1 MIDFII
7 KSSFSLSVFFIFYKL
22 FLENEK
28 MHLFNRFYLLITMV
42 FSIVIPFVTIQIAN
56 EVPLQVFQTIISE
69 PISTSQKKNLGYQFN
84 WNSLLTIGYGSVMV
98 VLFFRF
104 IKNVFNLLRKAKTN
118 SFVYFKSTKIILLDE
133 KVIPHTF
140 FNFIFVNKHDFQNNQ
155 IQEELFSHELVHIHQ
170 KHSLDILFIEILK
183 TFFWFN
189 PLFYAYKKA
198 IQLNHEFLADENIV
212 NKYNNVPFYQSLLL
226 NTNGSKP
233 IYLASNLN
241 YLVTKKRLIMM
252 TKSTSK
258 QVGLIKKVFVLPIV
272 LFIFMISC
280 VQEKQLSELEVVE
293 TTWEEALEIQ
303 ERTSKNNSQQSNY
316 YDNTIVVF
324 KDKNGNKREVRYAD
338 LDEDQKKQI
347 PPPLPSP
354 PRKMIVS
361 QAQLEKFKNKS
372 NYAVWVDG
380 VVIENEKLNSVS
392 SNDFVFVTESFV
404 HKNARSKRFPQEK
417 QVHLYTEKGFN
428 EAFLN
433 KEDYAPNIT
442 IYLDG
447 TSK

>member
-28 MHLFNRFYLLITMV
+28 MHLFNRFYLLITLL
-42 FSIVIPFVTIQIAN
+42 FSLVIPFITIQTAKEI
-56 EVPLQVFQTIISE
+56 PIQVFQTIISE
-69 PISTSQKKNLGYQFN
+69 PILTSQKEKLAYQFN
-84 WNSLLTIGYGSVMV
+84 WNAFLTFGYVTVMV
-98 VLFFRF
+98 ILLLRF
-104 IKNVFNLLRKAKTN
+104 TKNVFILFKKAKT
-118 SFVYFKSTKIILLDE
+118 SSSVYFKNTKIILLDE

-140 FNFIFVNKHDFQNNQ
+140 LNFIFVNKHDFQSNQ
-155 IQEELFSHELVHIHQ
+155 IQEELFAHELVHIQQ

-183 TFFWFN
+183 TVFWFN

-212 NKYNNVPFYQSLLL
+212 KKYNNVPFYQALLL

-233 IYLASNLN
+233 IYLTSNLN

-258 QVGLIKKVFVLPIV
+258 QIGFFKKALVLPIV
-272 LFIFMISC
+272 LMIFMISC

-293 TTWEEALEIQ
+293 TTWEEAIEVQ
-303 ERTSKNNSQQSNY
+303 EKARSNESQQPNY
-316 YDNTIVVF
+316 YDNTTVVF
-324 KDKNGNKREVRYAD
+324 KDKDGIKKEVKYAD
-338 LDEDQKKQI
+338 LDEEQKKQI
-347 PPPLPSP
+347 PPPPPSP
-354 PRKMIVS
+354 PGKMKIL
-361 QAQLEKFKNKS
+361 QTQLEKYKNKT

-380 VVIENEKLNSVS
+380 IVIENKKLNSFS
-392 SNDFVFVTESFV
+392 PNDFVFVTESFV

-417 QVHLYTEKGFN
+417 QVHLYSEKGFN
-428 EAFLN
+428 KAFLN
-433 KEDYAPNIT
+433 NEDYAPNQT

-447 TSK
+447 TKK

>member
-28 MHLFNRFYLLITMV
+28 IHLFNRFYLLITLV
-42 FSIVIPFVTIQIAN
+42 FSLVIPFITIQTAN
-56 EVPLQVFQTIISE
+56 EIPIQNFQTFISK
-69 PISTSQKKNLGYQFN
+69 PIVIKQKESSFFQFN
-84 WNSLLTIGYGSVMV
+84 WTA
-98 VLFFRF
+98 LFFICYVLIALLLLIRF
-104 IKNVFNLLRKAKTN
+104 TKNVLNLLKKAKTN
-118 SFVYFKSTKIILLDE
+118 PFIYFKNI
-133 KVIPHTF
+133 KVVLMEEAIVPHTF
-140 FNFIFVNKHDFQNNQ
+140 LNFIFVNKNDFQNNQ

-183 TFFWFN
+183 TIFWFN

-212 NKYNNVPFYQSLLL
+212 KKYNNVPFYQALLL
-226 NTNGSKP
+226 NTNGNKP

-258 QVGLIKKVFVLPIV
+258 RMNLIKKTASLAVMAS
-272 LFIFMISC
+272 LFLFLSLK
-280 VQEKQLSELEVVE
+280 VNAQEKA
-293 TTWEEALEIQ
+293 TT
-303 ERTSKNNSQQSNY
+303 TSKKSIKNTTQSSSY

-324 KDKNGNKREVRYAD
+324 KDKKGNQREVKYAD
-338 LDEDQKKQI
+338 LDEENKKRI
-347 PPPLPSP
+347 SPPPPVV
-354 PRKMIVS
+354 RRMKVS
-361 QAQLEKFKNKS
+361 EIQFDKFKNKT
-372 NYAVWVDG
+372 NYAVWIDG
-380 VVIENEKLNSVS
+380 VVIENEKLNSLN

-417 QVHLYTEKGFN
+417 QVHLYTEKGFVKG
-428 EAFLN
+428 FLN
-433 KEDYAPNIT
+433 KKDYAPNIT

>member
-1 MIDFII
+1 MIDYII

-28 MHLFNRFYLLITMV
+28 MHLFNRFYLLIILV
-42 FSIVIPFVTIQIAN
+42 FSLVIPFITIQTVN
-56 EVPLQVFQTIISE
+56 EIPLQNFQTLIAE
-69 PISTSQKKNLGYQFN
+69 PIVIKQKESSFFQFN
-84 WNSLLTIGYGSVMV
+84 WT
-98 VLFFRF
+98 VLFFVCYGLVTLLLLIRF
-104 IKNVFNLLRKAKTN
+104 TKNILNLLKKAKAN
-118 SFVYFKSTKIILLDE
+118 PFIYFKNTKVILVE
-133 KVIPHTF
+133 EATIPHTF
-140 FNFIFVNKHDFQNNQ
+140 LNYIFVNKHDFQNNQ

-170 KHSLDILFIEILK
+170 KHSLDVLFIEILK
-183 TFFWFN
+183 TLFWFN

-212 NKYNNVPFYQSLLL
+212 KKYNNVPFYQALLL
-226 NTNGSKP
+226 NSNGNKP

-258 QVGLIKKVFVLPIV
+258 QVGLIKKTLVLPVV
-272 LFIFMISC
+272 LFIFTISC
-280 VQEKQLSELEVVE
+280 VEEKQLSEVEVIE
-293 TTWEEALEIQ
+293 TTWSEALEIQ
-303 ERTSKNNSQQSNY
+303 EKISKNNSQESNY

-324 KDKNGNKREVRYAD
+324 KDKDGNKKEVKYAD
-338 LDEDQKKQI
+338 LSEEQKRQI
-347 PPPLPSP
+347 PPPPPSP
-354 PRKMIVS
+354 PSRMRVS
-361 QAQLEKFKNKS
+361 ETQFNKFKNKS
-372 NYAVWVDG
+372 NYAVWIDG
-380 VVIENEKLNSVS
+380 VASENEKLNTLN

-417 QVHLYTEKGFN
+417 QVHLYTEKGFVK
-428 EAFLN
+428 AFIN
-433 KEDYAPNIT
+433 KEEYAPNIT